1 MSEQTFAFR
10 IIIEKP
16 MPGVL
21 YGLQQGN
28 GNSYETLQPQMA
40 GSGNL
45 WFDFSLPVRTDK
57 AGHLLLHGPLVQG
70 PPKQRFVYLD
80 IGSYAGQEGAPD
92 SGRLKVPLPEIT
104 GDMVQVALEGGRL
117 MTVISGTKEKDGRP
131 TMGTVKPFAGWR
143 LEQK

>member
-16 MPGVL
+16 MPGAL

-45 WFDFSLPVRTDK
+45 LFDLSLPVRTDK
-57 AGHLLLHGPLVQG
+57 AGQLVLHGPLVQG

-80 IGSYAGQEGAPD
+80 IGSYAGQEGAPV

-104 GDMVQVALEGGRL
+104 NDMAQAARGGSL
-117 MTVISGTKEKDGRP
+117 FLTMISGTREKDGRP
-131 TMGTVKPFAGWR
+131 TMGTVNPFAGWKI
-143 LEQK
+143 EQG